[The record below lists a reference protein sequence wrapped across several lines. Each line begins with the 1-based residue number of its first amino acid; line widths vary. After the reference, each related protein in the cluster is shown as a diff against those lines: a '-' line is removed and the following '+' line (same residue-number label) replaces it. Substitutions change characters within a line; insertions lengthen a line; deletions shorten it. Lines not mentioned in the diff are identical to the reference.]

1 MRNILKLIILLAAFS
16 VIPGISYS
24 QDDDGDD
31 DGDIKMSQDEWHLK
45 RDQYAV
51 SAIQLLRRIDR
62 LDSLIDSLKTVNIEA
77 DSIILNAENNL
88 FAIVGATRE
97 QVIDFRN
104 KFGVLESKINNNNAT
119 PNSVR
124 SEFEEISSSRIN
136 CLPEFAD
143 RFAFMKKKIDGLE
156 TYKNDARQ
164 FYYDRYMISE
174 GDCLWKISE
183 LKYGNP
189 LLWPVIWNANKNSV
203 LNKES
208 LFESYMKRISNPNLI
223 FPGQEIKIPKLSQEQ
238 SQHR

>member
-1 MRNILKLIILLAAFS
+1 MRNFLKLIILLTAFF

-24 QDDDGDD
+24 QDDDDE
-31 DGDIKMSQDEWHLK
+31 GDIKMSQDEWHLK

-77 DSIILNAENNL
+77 DSVILNAENNL
-88 FAIVGATRE
+88 YAIVGATRE

-104 KFGVLESKINNNNAT
+104 KFGVLETKVKNSNST
-119 PNSVR
+119 PNSLR
-124 SEFEEISSSRIN
+124 SELEDIASSRII

-143 RFAFMKKKIDGLE
+143 RFELLKKKIDGFDA
-156 TYKNDARQ
+156 YKNDARQ
-164 FYYDRYMISE
+164 FYDDRYTISE

-189 LLWPVIWNANKNSV
+189 LLWPVIWNANRNSV

-238 SQHR
+238 LKPR